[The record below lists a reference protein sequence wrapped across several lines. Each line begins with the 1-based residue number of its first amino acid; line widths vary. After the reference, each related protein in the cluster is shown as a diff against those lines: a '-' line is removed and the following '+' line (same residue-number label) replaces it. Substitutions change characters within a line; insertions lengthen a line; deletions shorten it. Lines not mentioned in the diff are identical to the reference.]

1 MAVSYKGL
9 TIKFGGDTTEL
20 QKALKDVQKSSR
32 DTQSD
37 LKEINKALKFDPGN
51 TELLQQ
57 KVKALNSA
65 YDETKQKLDA
75 YKQALAQLES
85 KKQSGAQFTAEE
97 ERQYDSLKRAI
108 MQCENQ
114 LDSYGDAIKSTQKEA
129 DASQTG
135 LYKMGQTIQ
144 DNSDKISSV
153 GSKMKTAGTAISG
166 GIVGAATAL
175 SGLAESQE
183 ETIRQSGQ
191 LTTAFESAGGT
202 AEQASSTYAM
212 FYRLLGD
219 SDEATEAAQ
228 DLARLTTNQQDLDNW
243 TNIAAGAYAEFGDAL
258 PLENLAEASQETAH
272 TGTVT
277 GGLADALNWSTASAE
292 QWSSALSGHSE
303 AQAAFNKAVEE
314 GGTKEDAFNAA
325 LAACGSEQERAQ
337 LITDTLTGL
346 YADAGVQYQETN
358 KDLLAS
364 RDAQNEMSSS
374 MQRLGEAAM
383 PVRTAVAEIS
393 ADLLDKLAPALEAV
407 TNWYK
412 NLSPEQQQLAQDL
425 AVGAVAFGGVT
436 AAVGGVLEKAN
447 ELGDGL
453 KKASELWNGV
463 KTVMGDT
470 GFLGSAKTAFGDL
483 SGKATELGTTLSGK
497 VSIGWTSFTGLI
509 AAHPIALG
517 VAVVAAAVAG
527 LIWFFTQTETG
538 KQMWSDFTGWITD
551 KWQAVQDFF
560 NGVPE
565 FWGGV
570 WDSVTGKAEE
580 ARTALGEKWSA
591 MTQSASDSLTSIHDT
606 ASEKWD
612 SIKQAATERAQ
623 GMLDDVKGKW
633 DTLSSATGTAFSNIK
648 ASIDS
653 DMSAANTAGSQA
665 ASALQAAMNGDWE
678 TAKSQAASAY
688 ETIRSHIDT
697 KMSAAERV
705 AVSYADKI
713 GDKLGFPGLGSK
725 VQRVFD
731 GVRGFIED
739 PINSAWN
746 AIRDIPG
753 RISDAFSGI
762 RISIPRPKLPH
773 FNVSWQDIGGVV
785 SLPSIG
791 IDWYAKGGY
800 FERPSVI
807 GVGEAGAEHVVADKK
822 LRESIEAAVAHAFDR
837 TRGGGSS
844 VSISVEVNATVANG
858 TDAYETGRQIGLGIA
873 SKLKQRGVD
882 VATA

>member
-20 QKALKDVQKSSR
+20 QKALGDIRKSSR

-37 LKEINKALKFDPGN
+37 LKDINKALKFDPGN

-65 YDETKQKLDA
+65 YEETKQRLDA
-75 YKQALAQLES
+75 YKQALASLES
-85 KKQSGAQFTAEE
+85 KKQSGAQLTAEE

-108 MQCENQ
+108 LQCENQ
-114 LDSYGDAIKSTQKEA
+114 LESYGDAVKSTQREA
-129 DASQTG
+129 DASQTT
-135 LYKMGQTIQ
+135 LYKAGQTLQ
-144 DNSDKISSV
+144 DNSDKLSSA

-166 GIVGAATAL
+166 GIIGAATAL

-183 ETIRQSGQ
+183 ESIQQTNQ
-191 LTTAFESAGGT
+191 LETAFESAGGT

-212 FYRLLGD
+212 FYRLLGEGD
-219 SDEATEAAQ
+219 TATEAAQ
-228 DLARLTTNQQDLDNW
+228 DLARLTTNQQDLDKW
-243 TNIAAGAYAEFGDAL
+243 TDIAAGAYATFGDAL

-277 GGLADALNWSTASAE
+277 GGLADALNWATASNE
-292 QWSSALSGHSE
+292 QWSAALSGHAD
-303 AQAAFNKAVEE
+303 AQAAFNQAIEE

-325 LAACGSEQERAQ
+325 LAACGSEQERSQ

-346 YADAGVQYQETN
+346 YADAGKQFQETN
-358 KDLLAS
+358 KDLLDS

-407 TNWYK
+407 TDWYK
-412 NLSPEQQQLAQDL
+412 NLSPEQQQLTQDL

-436 AAVGGVLEKAN
+436 AAVGGVLEKSN
-447 ELGDGL
+447 ELGEGL
-453 KKASELWNGV
+453 KKAAELWTSAKGII
-463 KTVMGDT
+463 GDT
-470 GFLGSAKTAFGDL
+470 GFLGNAKTAFGDL
-483 SGKATELGTTLSGK
+483 TGKAGELGETLSGK
-497 VSIGWTSFTGLI
+497 VSTGWTSLTGLI

-527 LIWFFTQTETG
+527 LVWFFTQTETG

-551 KWQAVQDFF
+551 KWQGVQDFF
-560 NGVPE
+560 NGVPS

-570 WDSVTGKAEE
+570 WDSMTSKAEE
-580 ARTALGEKWSA
+580 AK
-591 MTQSASDSLTSIHDT
+591 TSVG
-606 ASEKWD
+606 EKWD
-612 SIKQAATERAQ
+612 SMTQAASDKAQ
-623 GMLDDVKGKW
+623 GMAEAVKGSW
-633 DTLSSATGTAFSNIK
+633 DTLWSNTAAAFDNIK
-648 ASIDS
+648 ASVGS
-653 DMSAANTAGSQA
+653 DMDAAKTAGGDA
-665 ASALQAAMNGDWE
+665 ASALQAAMSGDWDK
-678 TAKSQAASAY
+678 AKQDAASAY

-697 KMSAAERV
+697 KMDAAERA
-705 AVSYADKI
+705 AVGYADKI

-725 VQRVFD
+725 VQGVFD
-731 GVRGFIED
+731 GVRGFIEN
-739 PINSAWN
+739 PVKSAWD

-753 RISDAFSGI
+753 RISDAFSSI

-773 FNVSWQDIGGVV
+773 FTVSWQDIGGVV

-800 FERPSVI
+800 FDRPSVI
-807 GVGEAGAEHVVADKK
+807 GVGEAGAEHVVADRK
-822 LRESIEAAVAHAFDR
+822 LREAIEAAVSRAFAK
-837 TRGGGSS
+837 GGGGGQE
-844 VSISVEVNATVANG
+844 VSVEVTLYATVADG
-858 TDAYETGRQIGLGIA
+858 ADAYETGQQIGRGIA